1 MQTFRSRLERVLAVR
16 RREAEARLST
26 LERAMTEWQA
36 ADAAFAEAEAF
47 LGAWRAQWL
56 ARQKEGMAGSEW
68 QLLHRSDQ
76 TLAQRALTARNRA
89 AAAGQRAALARA
101 AHMAARQKVEM
112 LEKLL
117 DRQRAEHR
125 SAQEELQQQE
135 MDAIALSRFIRG
147 EGRQIPSS

>member
-1 MQTFRSRLERVLAVR
+1 
-16 RREAEARLST
+16 
-26 LERAMTEWQA
+26 
-36 ADAAFAEAEAF
+36 
-47 LGAWRAQWL
+47 
-56 ARQKEGMAGSEW
+56 
-68 QLLHRSDQ
+68 
-76 TLAQRALTARNRA
+76 
-89 AAAGQRAALARA
+89 
-101 AHMAARQKVEM
+101 MAARQKVEM

>member
-89 AAAGQRAALARA
+89 AAAGQRAALARG